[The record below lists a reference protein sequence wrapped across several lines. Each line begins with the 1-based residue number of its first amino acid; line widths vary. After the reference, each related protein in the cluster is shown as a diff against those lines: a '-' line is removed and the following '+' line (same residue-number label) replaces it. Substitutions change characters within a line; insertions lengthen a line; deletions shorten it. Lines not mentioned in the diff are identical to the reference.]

1 MMEAEGDK
9 RVEVLG
15 KEDKQQI
22 TAVFGGSPVRD
33 VLPPQLIYQGKT
45 PR

>member
-9 RVEVLG
+9 RVEALG
-15 KEDKQQI
+15 KEDKRQI

-33 VLPPQLIYQGKT
+33 VLPPHLIYQVKT
-45 PR
+45 SR